1 VAAKGV
7 ALGPLLGGVR
17 ELLHGEAERRKVRVE
32 VEVPEG
38 LPPLSADPDQLQQ
51 VVLNLALN
59 GCDACAPGGTVRP
72 AAHVEAPGEPGAWSG
87 VRVTVRDD
95 GCGIPPESLN
105 RVFDPFFTTKK
116 RGQGTGLGLTVV
128 AQIVRNH
135 GGRIELESAPGQ
147 GTCVTLWWPATP
159 LPSEERHAV

>member
-1 VAAKGV
+1 
-7 ALGPLLGGVR
+7 VR
-17 ELLHGEAERRKVRVE
+17 I
-32 VEVPEG
+32 
-38 LPPLSADPDQLQQ
+38 
-51 VVLNLALN
+51 
-59 GCDACAPGGTVRP
+59 

-128 AQIVRNH
+128 AQLVRNH
-135 GGRIELESAPGQ
+135 GGRIELDSKPGQ
-147 GTCVTLWWPATP
+147 GTCVTLWWPATASAP
-159 LPSEERHAV
+159 GEERHAV